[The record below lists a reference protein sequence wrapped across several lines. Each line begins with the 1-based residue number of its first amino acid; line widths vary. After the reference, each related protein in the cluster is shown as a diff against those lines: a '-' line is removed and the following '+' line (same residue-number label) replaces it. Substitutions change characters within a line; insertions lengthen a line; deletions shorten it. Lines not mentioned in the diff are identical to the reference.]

1 MATPVLALAA
11 RRALVALLVLGAALV
26 AASIAHPASASA
38 APAAASRVPAGIADQ
53 HREGAVRGIDVSGH
67 QHPRDRAINFAKV
80 RRAGFTYAFIK
91 ATEGRGFVNEWA
103 TADGR
108 ASARAGLA
116 TGFYHFARPSSSA
129 RQQAQHFVR
138 EVRRTGVRSPML
150 VLDLETTDGRSRAHL
165 RAWSRTWLVT
175 VERATGE
182 RPILYTG
189 PGFWKGSVAGSTA
202 FSKYPLWV
210 AHYETKHPTVPAP
223 WRGYAIWQHSD
234 SGRVAGVPGRV
245 DVNVAPRAVAER
257 LAPPHSAL
265 ARVAAARA
273 TKAATARSDDASVS
287 RGGERPA
294 AGAATSDKAAKE
306 RSAVRSKEAEL
317 RPAERTPGLM
327 DRFGFGHGF
336 SIGSMVR

>member
-1 MATPVLALAA
+1 MATPLLALAA
-11 RRALVALLVLGAALV
+11 RRALVVLLALGVALGAAAL
-26 AASIAHPASASA
+26 ALPSSASA
-38 APAAASRVPAGIADQ
+38 ATAVHAAAPASIADE
-53 HREGAVRGIDVSGH
+53 HRVGAARGIDVSGH
-67 QHPRDRAINFAKV
+67 QHPRNRAINFTKV

-103 TADGR
+103 RADGR

-129 RQQAQHFVR
+129 RRQAQHFLR

-165 RAWSRTWLVT
+165 RAWSRTWLAT

-189 PGFWKGSVAGSTA
+189 PGFWKGSVAGSQA

-210 AHYETKHPTVPAP
+210 AHYETKSPTVPGP
-223 WRGYAIWQHSD
+223 WRRYAIWQHSD

-257 LAPPHSAL
+257 LAPPQSAL
-265 ARVAAARA
+265 ARVAAARTA
-273 TKAATARSDDASVS
+273 KAKAARTPAAAERSADASVS
-287 RGGERPA
+287 RGGERPKA
-294 AGAATSDKAAKE
+294 GPAEAKAKAGAPSKDRAPE
-306 RSAVRSKEAEL
+306 RAQGFVARFGLAHGFVL
-317 RPAERTPGLM
+317 RTP
-327 DRFGFGHGF
+327 
-336 SIGSMVR
+336 IG